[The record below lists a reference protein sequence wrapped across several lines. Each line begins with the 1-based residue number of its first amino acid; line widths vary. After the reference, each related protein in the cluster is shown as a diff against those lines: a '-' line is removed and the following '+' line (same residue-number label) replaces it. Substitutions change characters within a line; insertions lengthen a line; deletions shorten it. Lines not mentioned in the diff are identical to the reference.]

1 MGFLYVI
8 KYAEIAISF
17 SLTNNGRSD
26 EPDDPD
32 QMVEMVP
39 PLGGKNKTVVDPR
52 LGKKMLRSRKK
63 VFLTPRPKK
72 ILFTPNIQTLE
83 ISEDAKIRV
92 KKSILPNHQ
101 NLENRMYNF
110 TEFEDEKSKHQGM
123 PKATPHVTSSY
134 SEIVRKDLNTNGTLD
149 KDLEILFENLDPEPN
164 ESNRE
169 YVIDTSKIMIKARVK
184 RGVEGSP
191 ASDNTFNY
199 DKYCGGTFRGL
210 SGVIKS
216 PNYPLYY
223 PNRKHCVY
231 DIEVPDGHDY
241 TIKFTCDD
249 FGIQG
254 NKVSIYQVRVTLD

>member
-1 MGFLYVI
+1 M
-8 KYAEIAISF
+8 F

-26 EPDDPD
+26 EADDPD

-52 LGKKMLRSRKK
+52 LGKKMLRSRRKL
-63 VFLTPRPKK
+63 FLTPRPKK
-72 ILFTPNIQTLE
+72 ILFKPNIQTLK
-83 ISEDAKIRV
+83 ISEDAKLRV
-92 KKSILPNHQ
+92 KKSIRPHHQ
-101 NLENRMYNF
+101 HLENRMYNF
-110 TEFEDEKSKHQGM
+110 TEFEDQKSKHQGM

-134 SEIVRKDLNTNGTLD
+134 SEMVRNDRDANETLD

-164 ESNRE
+164 ESNRG
-169 YVIDTSKIMIKARVK
+169 YIIDNSKMKIKERVK

-231 DIEVPDGHDY
+231 DIEVPDGNDY

-254 NKVSIYQVRVTLD
+254 NKVSIYQIRVKLD